1 MFDGNRGVQ
10 HPAPGYTWCI
20 QIQVTRSRYEGK
32 MADVAKL
39 NGNHGFSTLAIH
51 AGEGPDPTTNAHN
64 TPIYQT
70 STYAFESLEVKQAAA
85 DSNGYFYTRNSNP
98 TTSALET
105 KIAALEG
112 AEAALA
118 GASGMAVISATLL
131 TLLHQGDH
139 IVYSSEVYHYSLEF
153 FEHRA
158 EHYGID
164 ATPVDITDLEAVQS
178 AIRPETKAIYC
189 EFLSNPRIQVA
200 DIPELVK
207 IARDRRILLIV
218 DNTFTSPYLFRP
230 IEHGVDLSIHSATK
244 YLCGHGDAIAGTVA
258 GSREMIERIH
268 DTLVVLGSC
277 ISPFNSWLI
286 LRGIRTLEL
295 RMERHCAN
303 ALALAEFIE
312 RQPEVSKVNY
322 AGLTGHPGHEIARDL
337 MGGRFGGMLSFSV
350 PDTDYSNQL
359 ANALQL
365 ADHGVSLGDVFTLVW
380 PNREDP
386 LVRVSVGCEN
396 PEDLIADFEQAFE
409 TVSSMSDRRLPAT
422 LRK

>member
-1 MFDGNRGVQ
+1 L
-10 HPAPGYTWCI
+10 
-20 QIQVTRSRYEGK
+20 
-32 MADVAKL
+32 AKL
-39 NGNHGFSTLAIH
+39 NGSHGFSTIAIH
-51 AGEGPDPTTNAHN
+51 AGEGPDPATNAHN

-70 STYAFESLEVKQAAA
+70 STYAFETLEAKQAAA
-85 DSNGYFYTRNSNP
+85 ESNGHFYTRNSNP
-98 TTSALET
+98 TTRALET

-139 IVYSSEVYHYSLEF
+139 VVYSGEVYHYALEF
-153 FEHRA
+153 FEQRA

-164 ATPVDITDLEAVQS
+164 TSAVDITDLEAVRA
-178 AIRPETKAIYC
+178 AIRPETKVLYC

-200 DIPELVK
+200 DIPALVN
-207 IARDRRILLIV
+207 IAREHDLTFVV

-230 IEHGVDLSIHSATK
+230 LEHGVDLSIHSATK

-258 GSREMIERIH
+258 GSAELIERIH

-286 LRGIRTLEL
+286 LRGVRTLEL

-303 ALALAEFIE
+303 ALALAEFLD
-312 RQPEVSKVNY
+312 RQPEVERVNY
-322 AGLTGHPGHEIARDL
+322 AGLPHHPGHALARDML
-337 MGGRFGGMLSFSV
+337 GGRYGGMLSFMA
-350 PDTDYSNQL
+350 PDTDYANQL
-359 ANALQL
+359 ANALHL

-386 LVRVSVGCEN
+386 LVRVSVGCETTD
-396 PEDLIADFEQAFE
+396 DLVADFEQAFE
-409 TVSSMSDRRLPAT
+409 AVSSMPDYALVRQMS
-422 LRK
+422 K

>member
-1 MFDGNRGVQ
+1 
-10 HPAPGYTWCI
+10 
-20 QIQVTRSRYEGK
+20 
-32 MADVAKL
+32 VANL
-39 NGNHGFSTLAIH
+39 NGKLGFSTVAIH

-70 STYAFESLEVKQAAA
+70 STYAFGSLEAKLLAAE
-85 DSNGYFYTRNSNP
+85 SGGHFYTRNSNP
-98 TTSALET
+98 TTAALET

-139 IVYSSEVYHYSLEF
+139 VVYSGEVYHYALEF
-153 FEHRA
+153 FRERA
-158 EHYGID
+158 GHYGIA
-164 ATPVDITDLEAVQS
+164 ATPVDITNLDAVRA
-178 AIRPETKAIYC
+178 AIRPETKVLYC

-200 DIPELVK
+200 DIPALVQM
-207 IARDRRILLIV
+207 ARERGLTMVV

-230 IEHGVDLSIHSATK
+230 IEHGVDLSLHSATK

-258 GSREMIERIH
+258 GSRELIERIH

-295 RMERHCAN
+295 RMERHCRN

-312 RQPEVSKVNY
+312 RQPEVSRVNY
-322 AGLTGHPGHEIARDL
+322 AGLAGHPGHAIARDL
-337 MGGRFGGMLSFSV
+337 MDGRFGGMLSFV
-350 PDTDYSNQL
+350 APDVDYANQF
-359 ANALQL
+359 ADALEL
-365 ADHGVSLGDVFTLVW
+365 ADHGVSLGDVFTLIW
-380 PNREDP
+380 PNRDDP

-396 PEDLIADFEQAFE
+396 VEDLIADFEQAFE
-409 TVSSMSDRRLPAT
+409 SVSGMADRRLPANR
-422 LRK
+422 RK

>member
-1 MFDGNRGVQ
+1 M
-10 HPAPGYTWCI
+10 
-20 QIQVTRSRYEGK
+20 
-32 MADVAKL
+32 AKL
-39 NGNHGFSTLAIH
+39 NGSHGFSTIAIH
-51 AGEGPDPTTNAHN
+51 AGEGPDPATNAHN

-70 STYAFESLEVKQAAA
+70 STYAFETLEAKQAAA
-85 DSNGYFYTRNSNP
+85 ESNGHFYTRNSNP
-98 TTSALET
+98 TTRALET
-105 KIAALEG
+105 KIAALES

-139 IVYSSEVYHYSLEF
+139 VVYSGEVYHYALEF
-153 FEHRA
+153 FEQRA

-164 ATPVDITDLEAVQS
+164 TSAVDITDLEAVRA
-178 AIRPETKAIYC
+178 AIRPETKVLYC

-200 DIPELVK
+200 DIPALVN
-207 IARDRRILLIV
+207 IAREHDLTFVV

-230 IEHGVDLSIHSATK
+230 LEHGVDLSIHSATK

-258 GSREMIERIH
+258 GSAELIERIH

-286 LRGIRTLEL
+286 LRGVRTLEL

-303 ALALAEFIE
+303 ALALAEFLD
-312 RQPEVSKVNY
+312 RQPEVEKVNY
-322 AGLTGHPGHEIARDL
+322 AGLPDHPGHALAREML
-337 MGGRFGGMLSFSV
+337 GGRYGGMLSFMA
-350 PDTDYSNQL
+350 PDTDYANQL
-359 ANALQL
+359 ANALHL

-386 LVRVSVGCEN
+386 LVRVSVGCETTD
-396 PEDLIADFEQAFE
+396 DLVADFEQAFE
-409 TVSSMSDRRLPAT
+409 AVSSMPDYALVRQMS
-422 LRK
+422 K

>member
-1 MFDGNRGVQ
+1 M
-10 HPAPGYTWCI
+10 
-20 QIQVTRSRYEGK
+20 
-32 MADVAKL
+32 AKL
-39 NGNHGFSTLAIH
+39 NGTHGFSTVAIH
-51 AGEGPDPTTNAHN
+51 AGEGPDSVTNAHN

-70 STYAFESLEVKQAAA
+70 STYAFETLDAKQLAAE
-85 DSNGYFYTRNSNP
+85 SNGHFYTRNSNP
-98 TTSALET
+98 TTRALET

-118 GASGMAVISATLL
+118 GASGMAVISATLM

-139 IVYSSEVYHYSLEF
+139 VVYSSEVYHYALEF
-153 FEHRA
+153 FEQRA

-164 ATPVDITDLEAVQS
+164 ATAVDITDLDAVRA
-178 AIRPETKAIYC
+178 AIRPETKVLYC

-207 IARDRRILLIV
+207 IARANNLKVVV

-230 IEHGVDLSIHSATK
+230 IEHGVDLSLHSATK

-258 GSREMIERIH
+258 GSAELIQEIH
-268 DTLVVLGSC
+268 DTLVIFGSC

-286 LRGIRTLEL
+286 LRGMRTLDM

-303 ALALAEFIE
+303 AQALAEFLD
-312 RQPEVSKVNY
+312 RQPEVSNVNY
-322 AGLTGHPGHEIARDL
+322 AGLASHPGHEIAAEL
-337 MGGRFGGMLSFSV
+337 MGGRFGGMLSFTV
-350 PDTDYSNQL
+350 PDTDYANQF
-359 ANALQL
+359 ANALNL

-386 LVRVSVGCEN
+386 LVRVSVGCETGA
-396 PEDLIADFEQAFE
+396 DLVADFEQAFE
-409 TVSSMSDRRLPAT
+409 SVSSMSDYRLANQM
-422 LRK
+422 RK